1 MFRMYARMPHRPC
14 GTKTEM
20 SATSEVDFDKAKSE
34 LTGIAAK
41 SGALVSGVAAA
52 SAFGAA
58 PEGRRPADI
67 LPRAECVFVIGGAQP
82 RAGDWQS
89 PNYQHM
95 EVTTTSDRI
104 QTLALKVAR
113 TIEDRFGYYAVCVP
127 PGVDHGQ
134 QAFMSIAMA
143 ADLAGCGSRSLAG
156 PVLHP
161 TYGFMYYGAI
171 VTTMPLAADKRLDP
185 PACPAPECVEM
196 YAAEGTT
203 PCLSVCPIKAGGC
216 LGGRIEDGRFV
227 DRQYDV
233 ERCTTRVQN
242 YWVPGFQKVLQ
253 ATLQEPDAEKQKMML
268 FSSMFSRTLWSMTYS
283 NVSQGQCAECMRVC
297 PVGKEQ
303 RAKQ

>member
-1 MFRMYARMPHRPC
+1 MTA
-14 GTKTEM
+14 TKQLDFEK
-20 SATSEVDFDKAKSE
+20 AASE
-34 LTGIAAK
+34 IAAIARK

-58 PEGRRPADI
+58 PEGRRPTDI
-67 LPRAECVFVIGGAQP
+67 LPKAKCVFVVGGAQP

-104 QTLALKVAR
+104 QTLALKIAR
-113 TIEDRFGYYAVCVP
+113 IIEDRFGYYAVCVP

-161 TYGFMYYGAI
+161 KYGFMYYGAI
-171 VTTMPLAADKRLDP
+171 VTTMPLPADQRLDP
-185 PACPAPECVEM
+185 PACPAAECVEM

-203 PCLSVCPIKAGGC
+203 PCLSVCPLKTGGC
-216 LGGRIEDGRFV
+216 IDGRIEGGHFT
-227 DRQYDV
+227 DRQYDSV
-233 ERCTTRVQN
+233 RCATRVQN
-242 YWVPGFQKVLQ
+242 YWVPGFQSLLR

-297 PVGKEQ
+297 PVGREHKT
-303 RAKQ
+303 KQ